1 MSEQRTSTGQ
11 VERGSGG
18 GGRRPLCSQINRRP
32 CVYDVVPGDTMSA
45 IAARFNVSLD
55 SLERANPQIPDPN
68 LIFPGD
74 ELVIPQ

>member
-11 VERGSGG
+11 VERGAGG

-32 CVYDVVPGDTMSA
+32 CVYDVVSGDTMSG
-45 IAARFNVSLD
+45 IASRFGVPLD

-74 ELVIPQ
+74 ELIIPQ